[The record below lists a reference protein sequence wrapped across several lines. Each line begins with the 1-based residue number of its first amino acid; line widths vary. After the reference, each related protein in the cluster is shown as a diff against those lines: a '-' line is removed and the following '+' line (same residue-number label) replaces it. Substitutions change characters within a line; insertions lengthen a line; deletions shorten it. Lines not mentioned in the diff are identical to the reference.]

1 MALMQFDPFPDLDRL
16 TQHLLASG
24 PVAPRSMPL
33 DAYRRGDQF
42 IIRLDL
48 PGVDPSSVD
57 VSVVKNMLTV
67 RAERIWNPEEGD
79 EVIAAERPQGGFT
92 RQLLLGENLDVER
105 VEARYDQ
112 GVLTVTIPVAE
123 TAKPRRVQISTGDTA
138 SRKPIETSSR
148 S

>member
-1 MALMQFDPFPDLDRL
+1 MALMQFGPFSDLDRL
-16 TQHLLASG
+16 TQHLLTSG
-24 PVAPRSMPL
+24 PAAPRSMLL

-57 VSVVKNMLTV
+57 LSVEKNMLTV

-79 EVIAAERPQGGFT
+79 EVIAAERPQGAFT

-123 TAKPRRVQISTGDTA
+123 TAKPHRVQISTGATA
-138 SRKPIETSSR
+138 SSKPIETSSR